1 MTEVLKSM
9 SNRISA
15 VLIPAI
21 FATMLIINGAAFA
34 DNSAASAESF
44 IEVLATEAVKSLA
57 SADIGTT
64 ERRKRFRRIMLK
76 NFAFKRIARWALG
89 RYWRRATSTERS
101 EYLKLFEDM
110 LVMVYADRFASY
122 SGETLSV
129 EGSEVRGENDFLVH
143 SKIVRSEGQKSV
155 SIAWRLSKDKLDN
168 GAFKIIDIMVEGMSM
183 GITQQKEFS
192 SVIRKNG
199 NGVQGLL
206 DELKKRIAANS

>member
-1 MTEVLKSM
+1 MTEVLKFM
-9 SNRISA
+9 SNRIPA

-21 FATMLIINGAAFA
+21 FAAMLIINGAAFA
-34 DNSAASAESF
+34 DDAAAGAESF
-44 IEVLATEAVKSLA
+44 IEVLATEAGKSLA
-57 SADIGTT
+57 STDIGTT
-64 ERRKRFRRIMLK
+64 ERRKRFRKIMLK

-89 RYWRRATSTERS
+89 RYWRRATSAERN

-122 SGETLSV
+122 SGETLNV
-129 EGSEVRGENDFLVH
+129 ESSEVRGENDILVR

>member
-9 SNRISA
+9 SNRIPA

-21 FATMLIINGAAFA
+21 FATMLIINGPTFA
-34 DNSAASAESF
+34 DDTTAGAEVF
-44 IEVLATEAVKSLA
+44 IEGLATEAVKSLA
-57 SADIGTT
+57 TADIGPA
-64 ERRKRFRRIMLK
+64 ERRRRFRKIMLK

-89 RYWRRATSTERS
+89 RYWRRATSIERN
-101 EYLKLFEDM
+101 EYLKLFEDL

-122 SGETLSV
+122 SGESLNV
-129 EGSEVRGENDFLVH
+129 ESSEMRGENDILVH

-168 GAFKIIDIMVEGMSM
+168 GAFKIIDVMVEGMSM

>member
-1 MTEVLKSM
+1 M
-9 SNRISA
+9 
-15 VLIPAI
+15 
-21 FATMLIINGAAFA
+21 
-34 DNSAASAESF
+34 F
-44 IEVLATEAVKSLA
+44 IEGLATEAVKSLA
-57 SADIGTT
+57 TADIGPA
-64 ERRKRFRRIMLK
+64 ERRRRFRKIMLK
-76 NFAFKRIARWALG
+76 SFAFKRIARWALG
-89 RYWRRATSTERS
+89 RYWRRATSIERN
-101 EYLKLFEDM
+101 EYLKLFEDL

-122 SGETLSV
+122 SGESLNV
-129 EGSEVRGENDFLVH
+129 ESSEMRGKNDILVH

-168 GAFKIIDIMVEGMSM
+168 GAFKITDIMVEGMSM